1 MVAIMI
7 MHCAAGYPNE
17 WCLEN
22 VARLLKGCGPEICKE
37 LFGNRVINGRLSEAC
52 IMAYYLAQVCISPQD
67 EASSHTTC
75 WFIDVL
81 QHVVAL
87 LPAKDKSKFAAM
99 FMNTWSDYLS
109 ALFEDNSEE
118 LDEEDRMDYRNEFTS
133 GMTSLTKLSAVLMC
147 MALET

>member
-1 MVAIMI
+1 VYLL
-7 MHCAAGYPNE
+7 GYPNE

-37 LFGNRVINGRLSEAC
+37 MFGNRVINGRLSEAC
-52 IMAYYLAQVCISPQD
+52 IMAYYLAQVCVCPQD
-67 EASSHTTC
+67 ETGTHTTC

-81 QHVVAL
+81 QHVISL

-109 ALFEDNSEE
+109 ALFEDNAED
-118 LDEEDRMDYRNEFTS
+118 LDEEDRTDYRHEFNS
-133 GMTSLTKLSAVLMC
+133 GITSLTKLSAVLMC

>member
-1 MVAIMI
+1 LI
-7 MHCAAGYPNE
+7 GYPNE

-37 LFGNRVINGRLSEAC
+37 MFGNRVINGRLSEAC
-52 IMAYYLAQVCISPQD
+52 IMAYYLAQVCVSPQD
-67 EASSHTTC
+67 ETSTHTTC

-81 QHVVAL
+81 QHVISL
-87 LPAKDKSKFAAM
+87 LSAKDKSKFAAM

-109 ALFEDNSEE
+109 ALFEDNAED
-118 LDEEDRMDYRNEFTS
+118 LDEEDRNDYRHEFNS
-133 GMTSLTKLSAVLMC
+133 GITSLTKLSAVLMC